1 LDIGAHMVIDARTCD
16 YRLFAGDGWIGT
28 ARHALRWSYVAQGA
42 AIYSM
47 ADASDPDKEKPP
59 PTRLRLRLVLGRPK
73 WTNIALIVSLIL
85 FWAGL
90 ILKLLS

>member
-1 LDIGAHMVIDARTCD
+1 MD
-16 YRLFAGDGWIGT
+16 
-28 ARHALRWSYVAQGA
+28 
-42 AIYSM
+42 
-47 ADASDPDKEKPP
+47 DASDPEKGAPP
-59 PTRLRLRLVLGRPK
+59 RSKLQLRLVLGRPK